1 MRKVRVHA
9 DRTAI
14 TNVDMEVID
23 MTREEARQNLV
34 ALGIEEP
41 TDAQVTNYL
50 NQFHSNRNNNPNPPT
65 PAPNPTPAP
74 QPAPTPEPGGA
85 DDMETLRR
93 QIADLQREN
102 ARKDIEAYAVAKGL
116 TGDQV
121 KNILNAFGENVDV
134 AKQAIDSISQIISD
148 NRTAAAR
155 EKEQELANGASN
167 PGGGNAGGS
176 GSDEKSSAEKI
187 AERMFGG
194 KKQNNDILSHYVNGG
209 N

>member
-1 MRKVRVHA
+1 
-9 DRTAI
+9 
-14 TNVDMEVID
+14 
-23 MTREEARQNLV
+23 MTREQLLALGFTEEQVNSIMALHGQATQNLRGQITTLTNDLNV
-34 ALGIEEP
+34 A
-41 TDAQVTNYL
+41 
-50 NQFHSNRNNNPNPPT
+50 RNNQATNQNQSSSNT
-65 PAPNPTPAP
+65 NH
-74 QPAPTPEPGGA
+74 QQNNSG
-85 DDMETLRR
+85 DDDELETLRQ
-93 QIADLQREN
+93 QIASLQREN
-102 ARKDIEAYAVAKGL
+102 AKKDIEAYAVAKGL

-176 GSDEKSSAEKI
+176 GSNEKSNAEKI

>member
-1 MRKVRVHA
+1 
-9 DRTAI
+9 
-14 TNVDMEVID
+14 

-50 NQFHSNRNNNPNPPT
+50 NQFHSNRNTNPNPPA
-65 PAPNPTPAP
+65 PVPNPP
-74 QPAPTPEPGGA
+74 QPTPQPEPGNN
-85 DDMETLRR
+85 DEMETLRQ
-93 QIADLQREN
+93 QIANLQREN

-134 AKQAIDSISQIISD
+134 AKQAIDSIGQIISD

-155 EKEQELANGASN
+155 EKEQELANGATN
-167 PGGGNAGGS
+167 PGGGNAGS
-176 GSDEKSSAEKI
+176 SNSDEKSNAEKI
-187 AERMFGG
+187 AERMFSG
-194 KKQNNDILSHYVNGG
+194 KKQSNDILSHYVNGG

>member
-14 TNVDMEVID
+14 TNVDMEVIN

-41 TDAQVTNYL
+41 TDVQVTNYL
-50 NQFHSNRNNNPNPPT
+50 NQFHANRNNNPNQPA
-65 PAPNPTPAP
+65 PAPNQTSAP
-74 QPAPTPEPGGA
+74 QPAPTPEPGGT
-85 DDMETLRR
+85 DEMETLRR

-155 EKEQELANGASN
+155 EREQELANGASN
-167 PGGGNAGGS
+167 PGGGKS
-176 GSDEKSSAEKI
+176 GSSAEDEKPDDVKN
-187 AERMFGG
+187 AERIVFGG
-194 KKQNNDILSHYVNGG
+194 LPQNAQTTRDFYK
-209 N
+209 

>member
-1 MRKVRVHA
+1 
-9 DRTAI
+9 
-14 TNVDMEVID
+14 

-50 NQFHSNRNNNPNPPT
+50 NQFHSNRNTNPNPPA
-65 PAPNPTPAP
+65 PVVNPPVPNPNPPQPVP
-74 QPAPTPEPGGA
+74 QPAPGNNDE
-85 DDMETLRR
+85 METLRQ
-93 QIADLQREN
+93 QIANLQREN

-134 AKQAIDSISQIISD
+134 AKQAIDSIGQIISD

-155 EKEQELANGASN
+155 EKEQELANGATN
-167 PGGGNAGGS
+167 PGGGNSGS
-176 GSDEKSSAEKI
+176 SNSDEKSNAEKI

-194 KKQNNDILSHYVNGG
+194 KKQSNDILSHYVNGG

>member
-1 MRKVRVHA
+1 
-9 DRTAI
+9 
-14 TNVDMEVID
+14 MEVIN

-41 TDAQVTNYL
+41 TDVQVTNYL
-50 NQFHSNRNNNPNPPT
+50 NQFHSNRNTNPNPPAPVVNT
-65 PAPNPTPAP
+65 PAPNPNPPQPAP
-74 QPAPTPEPGGA
+74 QPAPGNNDE
-85 DDMETLRR
+85 METLRQ
-93 QIADLQREN
+93 QIANLQREN

-116 TGDQV
+116 TGEQV

-134 AKQAIDSISQIISD
+134 AKQAIDSIGQIISD

-155 EKEQELANGASN
+155 EKEQELASGATN
-167 PGGGNAGGS
+167 PGGGNAGS
-176 GSDEKSSAEKI
+176 SNSDEKSNAEKI

-194 KKQNNDILSHYVNGG
+194 KKQSNDILSHYVNGG

>member
-1 MRKVRVHA
+1 
-9 DRTAI
+9 
-14 TNVDMEVID
+14 

-50 NQFHSNRNNNPNPPT
+50 NQFHSNRNTNPPAPVLNPPTPNPNPPQ
-65 PAPNPTPAP
+65 PGP
-74 QPAPTPEPGGA
+74 QPAPGNNDE
-85 DDMETLRR
+85 METLRQ

-102 ARKDIEAYAVAKGL
+102 ARKDIEAYAIAKGL

-134 AKQAIDSISQIISD
+134 AKQAIDSIGQIISD

-155 EKEQELANGASN
+155 EKEQELANGATN

-176 GSDEKSSAEKI
+176 NGSGEKSNAEKI

-194 KKQNNDILSHYVNGG
+194 KKQSNDILSHYVNGG

>member
-1 MRKVRVHA
+1 
-9 DRTAI
+9 
-14 TNVDMEVID
+14 

-50 NQFHSNRNNNPNPPT
+50 NQFHSNRNTNPNPPA
-65 PAPNPTPAP
+65 PVPNPP
-74 QPAPTPEPGGA
+74 QPTPQPEPVNN
-85 DDMETLRR
+85 DEMETLRQ
-93 QIADLQREN
+93 QIANLQREN

-121 KNILNAFGENVDV
+121 RNILNAFGENVDV
-134 AKQAIDSISQIISD
+134 AKQAIDSIGQIISD

-155 EKEQELANGASN
+155 EKEQELASGATN
-167 PGGGNAGGS
+167 PGGGNAGS
-176 GSDEKSSAEKI
+176 SSSDEKSNAEKI

-194 KKQNNDILSHYVNGG
+194 KKQSNDILSHYVNGG

>member
-1 MRKVRVHA
+1 
-9 DRTAI
+9 
-14 TNVDMEVID
+14 

-50 NQFHSNRNNNPNPPT
+50 NQFHSNRNTNPNPPA
-65 PAPNPTPAP
+65 PVPNPPQPAP
-74 QPAPTPEPGGA
+74 QPEPGNN
-85 DDMETLRR
+85 DEMETLRQ
-93 QIADLQREN
+93 QIANLQREN

-134 AKQAIDSISQIISD
+134 AKQAIDSIGQIISD

-155 EKEQELANGASN
+155 EKEQELANGATN
-167 PGGGNAGGS
+167 PGGGNAGS
-176 GSDEKSSAEKI
+176 SNSDEKSNAEKI

-194 KKQNNDILSHYVNGG
+194 KKQSNDILSHYVNGG